1 MILSSCQKSNKK
13 QVKMNEKPTVI
24 ELVLFNVNE
33 GVSLEKAKI
42 ILNKLNEIVRKQK
55 GFISRKTAIAK
66 EGQFLDLVYWT
77 DLNAAE
83 KASEILLKNE
93 EAAKVF
99 SIIKQD
105 NLLFKHFEIFNNY
118 N

>member
-1 MILSSCQKSNKK
+1 
-13 QVKMNEKPTVI
+13 MNEKSTVI

-33 GVSLEKAKI
+33 GISLEEAKVA
-42 ILNKLNEIVRKQK
+42 LNNINEIVGKQK
-55 GFISRKTAIAK
+55 GFISRKTAITK
-66 EGQFLDLVYWT
+66 DGQFLDLIYWT

-83 KASEILLKNE
+83 KASEILLKNAE
-93 EAAKVF
+93 VAKVF

-105 NLLFKHFEIFNNY
+105 DMLFKHFEIFNNY